1 MIEDAL
7 HVETDEIRFTLN
19 VHMLVPQPP
28 VPVHGIAGRYAAALY
43 MAGARAKKLDVID
56 KDLSK
61 VRTLVAIM
69 HLANFAWTYVPSI
82 LCVSCMMCPSCSHAN
97 HPK

>member
-1 MIEDAL
+1 MCVL
-7 HVETDEIRFTLN
+7 
-19 VHMLVPQPP
+19 QPP

-61 VRTLVAIM
+61 ARTLTARG
-69 HLANFAWTYVPSI
+69 
-82 LCVSCMMCPSCSHAN
+82 SHCTG
-97 HPK
+97 HFH